1 MRVQGL
7 GDDVDVLAA
16 PRIQG
21 GAGSRLGSLEQA
33 ILLAWAAQVGKVP
46 LCLYRFA

>member
-1 MRVQGL
+1 MQGL

-21 GAGSRLGSLEQA
+21 GAGGRLGSLEQA
-33 ILLAWAAQVGKVP
+33 ILLAWAAQVGKVA
-46 LCLYRFA
+46 LL